1 MRAYER
7 LLKYVTVRTPSMRQA
22 LPYRLLPASLTGTG
36 SDPGVHQFGTTK
48 GNGRMKNAM
57 STHRFLPRRDMKIVR
72 RSDLLHIWILFL
84 TSVTRRSFRL

>member
-7 LLKYVTVRTPSMRQA
+7 LLKYVTVRTPSDETSTTVPSSACQFDLAQDLIREFINLG
-22 LPYRLLPASLTGTG
+22 LP
-36 SDPGVHQFGTTK
+36 K
-48 GNGRMKNAM
+48 GRMKNAM